1 MLLYNV
7 TTEAC
12 FSRCVDNFNSRK
24 LADEEVNISTFFD
37 TCETIY
43 IHTKKSIF
51 QLKCAEVCA
60 GKYINYLNK
69 VMSSYIVAQQ
79 DIVIKRI
86 AESQSDTQS
95 MPLSP
100 DPNPPPI

>member
-1 MLLYNV
+1 MDYASFRNFKDFMLLYNV

-24 LADEEVNISTFFD
+24 LADEE
-37 TCETIY
+37 
-43 IHTKKSIF
+43 
-51 QLKCAEVCA
+51 LKCAEVCA

-79 DIVIKRI
+79 DIVMKRI
-86 AESQSDTQS
+86 AESQSDAQS
-95 MPLSP
+95 VPSST
-100 DPNPPPI
+100 DPNPPPT